1 MSAHVVELMRP
12 CEFKGK
18 HISRHSLHT
27 FHHVLFP
34 PFFLHISPQPSI
46 CCAARRCIMKVS
58 TALSLAL
65 CPLAAIAYPEL
76 QTRDNHS
83 EPYHTDFTQGQ
94 RIQEI
99 DASLNG
105 SELTYTQK
113 NGRPWFQPLGAQ
125 RAGSSGPLLLQDYHL
140 LDTLATFNRERIPE
154 RVVHARGA
162 GAHGYFEVTSDYASK
177 FSVADVFKLGTKTSI
192 TMRFSTVGGARGS
205 ADQAR
210 DPRGFSI
217 KMRTK
222 QGILDW

>member
-1 MSAHVVELMRP
+1 
-12 CEFKGK
+12 
-18 HISRHSLHT
+18 
-27 FHHVLFP
+27 
-34 PFFLHISPQPSI
+34 
-46 CCAARRCIMKVS
+46 MKVS

-162 GAHGYFEVTSDYASK
+162 GAHGYFEVTSGYASK